1 MKTYSKVILGVILI
15 IIVFGL
21 IYIFSDKT
29 PSIKVLSPV
38 SGDSVVV
45 GSVQKIK
52 WSTKN
57 IPSNYKVSV
66 AIRRIPPPALKEE
79 GQEFDPLVFTD
90 LPNTGST
97 DWTVSDMYPAGNY
110 VVELTAY
117 AGVPVTNP
125 VSAES
130 GIFSIKNSEIVGGD
144 RDVNGCLIS
153 AGYSF
158 NQSVGA
164 CIRAFEM
171 TPDIMKASKLAVDSV
186 GSSYALTVAS
196 FNSYEEAGAYDI
208 FLEQGVDRVKRTI
221 YIKNWKVVSDP
232 LLTCH
237 ESSKYFVLEKS
248 LAPNVGS
255 DILVKNKTAPTQV
268 VPCEYR
274 VGAGDFEIKNADAQY
289 FLAFTDNFMLI
300 DQGTAPE
307 PRGLIIY
314 DLRTQKQVFMDSY
327 AKPVDVV
334 GDSITYLSKTNI
346 KPTTQN
352 CPDLKTYTENGL
364 GAVIMSRV
372 TLNLL
377 TLSKKDLGQPQCRAT
392 Q

>member
-38 SGDSVVV
+38 SGDS
-45 GSVQKIK
+45 
-52 WSTKN
+52 
-57 IPSNYKVSV
+57 
-66 AIRRIPPPALKEE
+66 
-79 GQEFDPLVFTD
+79 GQEKKVTFVCDAGKSIGATFYIGDDKFVDLV
-90 LPNTGST
+90 L
-97 DWTVSDMYPAGNY
+97 SDGRT
-110 VVELTAY
+110 LS
-117 AGVPVTNP
+117 VPRA
-125 VSAES
+125 VSAS
-130 GIFSIKNSEIVGGD
+130 GARYANTDETFVFWNKGDTAFITEGENSKTTFSNCVLKNEPVIGGD

-171 TPDIMKASKLAVDSV
+171 TPDIMKASKLAVDSI

-232 LLTCH
+232 SLTCH
-237 ESSKYFVLEKS
+237 ESSKYFVVEKS

-255 DILVKNKTAPTQV
+255 NIIIKYKTTPSQKLACAYNV
-268 VPCEYR
+268 NS
-274 VGAGDFEIKNADAQY
+274 GDFEITNANAQY
-289 FLAFTDNFMLI
+289 FLAFTDNFILI

-307 PRGLIIY
+307 PRELIVY
-314 DLRTQKQVFMDSY
+314 DLRTQKQVFTDSY
-327 AKPVDVV
+327 AKPVDVA

-364 GAVIMSRV
+364 GAVIMSKV
-372 TLNLL
+372 TVNLL
-377 TLSKKDLGQPQCRAT
+377 TLSRKDLGQSQCRAT